1 MTSDIEF
8 IIQQKLILIRHVLYL
23 DNDWILLRT
32 NCFSFCFPLDYYCDW
47 HYLYTVITGHIGG
60 APTQV
65 TSKPGH
71 YMYNCGRIQE
81 KALHFEDCSLSCH
94 NSEIWEPTQ
103 LVVGSLN
110 RTHPPTLTTTITYSI
125 QHERKIIITNA
136 LKNHLKRWH
145 GTHQYCWNV
154 HPTPNYGPISLARSK
169 CPNYHS
175 APAVSASAAAS
186 CSPTPKDSTPPGSPP
201 SFSSPSPVATLV
213 VDNKYQLQL

>member
-47 HYLYTVITGHIGG
+47 HYLYTVITGHIEGT
-60 APTQV
+60 PTQV
-65 TSKPGH
+65 TSKPGY

-81 KALHFEDCSLSCH
+81 KPLHFEDCSLSCH
-94 NSEIWEPTQ
+94 NRGNWEPSQ

-110 RTHPPTLTTTITYSI
+110 RTHQPTLTTIITYGI

-145 GTHQYCWNV
+145 GTHHGTVGMSIQLQILDPFHSPDQNV
-154 HPTPNYGPISLARSK
+154 PIQLSLSPGSL
-169 CPNYHS
+169 C
-175 APAVSASAAAS
+175 V
-186 CSPTPKDSTPPGSPP
+186 CSSVLTNPQRLDSTRLTTLLLLSFPSSHPGCR
-201 SFSSPSPVATLV
+201 
-213 VDNKYQLQL
+213 